1 MQLPVRTKR
10 QLKSRTG
17 MSGVAAKPL
26 LAIVILLTGG
36 SLAFGQAGSIG
47 GTIGKTDKS
56 LSGVESPAEPR
67 TPAKSRSKG
76 QRRIDGGTSDRPSEV
91 SGAGRNPVHAQ
102 CPGIEGVWNSPSPSS
117 VSETIRQTGCRYS
130 ATLTTLL
137 FNHAISGRYLGD
149 ANYSLTIVR
158 TNKATG
164 CTTVMYGR
172 MTSVGGVGF
181 QTIVSGTDGRCD
193 LSANFTETRT
203 WTR

>member
-1 MQLPVRTKR
+1 
-10 QLKSRTG
+10 
-17 MSGVAAKPL
+17 MSGAAAKPL
-26 LAIVILLTGG
+26 LAIIILLTGG

-56 LSGVESPAEPR
+56 VSGVESPAEPR

-76 QRRIDGGTSDRPSEV
+76 PRRVDGGGSDQSSEA
-91 SGAGRNPVHAQ
+91 SGARRNPVHAQ
-102 CPGIEGVWNSPSPSS
+102 CPDIEGVWNSPSPSS
-117 VSETIRQTGCRYS
+117 VSEIIRQTGCRYS

-137 FNHAISGRYLGD
+137 FNHAISGKYLGD
-149 ANYSLTIVR
+149 SNYSLTIVR

-172 MTSVGGVGF
+172 MTSVSGAGF
-181 QTIVSGTDGRCD
+181 QTITSGTDGRCD
-193 LSANFTETRT
+193 LPANFTETRS

>member
-1 MQLPVRTKR
+1 MQLPCRAKG

-17 MSGVAAKPL
+17 MSGAAAKPL
-26 LAIVILLTGG
+26 LAIIILLTGG

-56 LSGVESPAEPR
+56 VSGVEEPR
-67 TPAKSRSKG
+67 APAKSRSKG
-76 QRRIDGGTSDRPSEV
+76 QRRVDGGGSDQSSQA
-91 SGAGRNPVHAQ
+91 SGAGRNPVRAQ
-102 CPGIEGVWNSPSPSS
+102 CPDIDGVWNSPSPSS
-117 VSETIRQTGCRYS
+117 VSEIIRQTGCRYS

-149 ANYSLTIVR
+149 SNYSLTIVR

-172 MTSVGGVGF
+172 MTSVSGAGF
-181 QTIVSGTDGRCD
+181 QTITSGTDGRCD
-193 LSANFTETRT
+193 LPANFTETRS